1 MKSWKEM
8 IITTILLILQLLGSL
23 DATGVNQV
31 FRILSHNLFPMKFF
45 CGITGGKVIPRNR
58 CRYGRIQ
65 FPLALHVVAQVL
77 GRK

>member
-31 FRILSHNLFPMKFF
+31 FRIL
-45 CGITGGKVIPRNR
+45 
-58 CRYGRIQ
+58 
-65 FPLALHVVAQVL
+65 
-77 GRK
+77 